1 MTSADHLANRLAPE
15 AHARLHGSD
24 PRARSALSD
33 YVVRSYNSFDNG
45 IHALFVVYQ
54 SLLSSL
60 DSLFAYLDLLL
71 HLYIDYR
78 NKSLDSIDS
87 LLYTLYLYI

>member
-1 MTSADHLANRLAPE
+1 MVLYSTVLYS
-15 AHARLHGSD
+15 
-24 PRARSALSD
+24 
-33 YVVRSYNSFDNG
+33 

-71 HLYIDYR
+71 HLYIDYS